1 MILAEV
7 RMMMVCADWRKDG
20 WIEKKYLFQKRLE
33 NMLDKNIRRVPVAV
47 PSRLVPADRCG
58 RGPVSVRHP
67 PIAASLFY
75 SSSLGTKQLRFPPYN
90 ARTKGAAF
98 PRRHLRS
105 DVHRAFLQHRDQC
118 KYRASSASSFNRIAA
133 PPATATT
140 PNPATGI
147 CGRKCI
153 TVQKTVRGYV
163 CARLSAA
170 VAYNLLSESL
180 DFCKRSK

>member
-1 MILAEV
+1 
-7 RMMMVCADWRKDG
+7 MMVCADWRKDG

-33 NMLDKNIRRVPVAV
+33 NMKIKTSVASQSRCRLDWFQQIGVVAAQCLCV
-47 PSRLVPADRCG
+47 I
-58 RGPVSVRHP
+58 P

-75 SSSLGTKQLRFPPYN
+75 SSSLGTKQLRFPPYD
-90 ARTKGAAF
+90 ARSKGAAF
-98 PRRHLRS
+98 PRCHLRS

-163 CARLSAA
+163 CARLSTA